1 MNQSHRSN
9 WFRLPQPAK
18 ELMLIFILCVF
29 NLLFARRRSLSLSV
43 TLTSPLPLSPVCRA
57 GFYKSALGNTE
68 CPKCPPHSVSH
79 HEGSLH
85 CGCEKNY
92 FRADGDPVS
101 MACTRKCVYI
111 SLSPRYLIQITGERA
126 PGWVGGFFSYF
137 FFFLFLSSP

>member
-1 MNQSHRSN
+1 M
-9 WFRLPQPAK
+9 
-18 ELMLIFILCVF
+18 
-29 NLLFARRRSLSLSV
+29 

-57 GFYKSALGNTE
+57 GFYKSALGNME

-101 MACTRKCVYI
+101 MACTRKCVFI
-111 SLSPRYLIQITGERA
+111 SHLA
-126 PGWVGGFFSYF
+126 PIPDPDNW
-137 FFFLFLSSP
+137 